1 MKNLS
6 KKLVFSVLST
16 SICLVTGSTVYSVD
30 ITDKNITGTL
40 DNVNYKTGLKVN
52 YNSRHNGLNIS
63 SLTISPDNPSTSNRA
78 ELPGYG
84 NRAIVAERLQ
94 DFNVTGDLIIGTGN
108 INEEGKVTGS
118 ADEGILIGRVLDNIK
133 DVRVPTNFG
142 ASYRTMRM
150 RTSAIT
156 GENLKAYVG
165 GNFLTHTGANENEG
179 SLRFELKKD
188 VEIYNTLKNVK
199 DYLFKIKEDEGFGIS
214 AKNIRI
220 IGSENEEGGII
231 DKSGSFG
238 LDADSVYTKGN
249 ISANKIYLNSKDYL
263 EHKGNINGREFYQIW
278 ASKNVKIFGN
288 SNSNEFNWKIDKNL
302 EHYGD
307 ITGHGKIVIGNTL
320 NVNGNINLNGTEK
333 KLEISANDD
342 AYIKGININNGAKLY
357 LNGNFTVDT
366 VKGDDNNTILS
377 AEQRL
382 DMPSTEGISKLEIGA
397 FADTQVVYSA
407 SPYKPIIVN
416 KPKNGGSLI
425 NIYKLSDKTKLSLIN
440 RKEDGNKELLN
451 WDADAQATINRLN
464 IFRSGHISRL
474 SITNHFNNL
483 GGKQI
488 FDGYTNQSVYNP
500 VKKKLRGRRGSFNN
514 KCG

>member
-1 MKNLS
+1 MKNERMKNLS
-6 KKLVFSVLST
+6 KKIVFSVLST

-40 DNVNYKTGLKVN
+40 DNVNYKTGLKLN

-63 SLTISPDNPSTSNRA
+63 SLTMAPDNPTSLNRT

-84 NRAIVAERLQ
+84 NKAIVAERLQ
-94 DFNVTGDLIIGTGN
+94 DFNVNGDIIIGSGN
-108 INEEGKVTGS
+108 IAADGS
-118 ADEGILIGRVLDNIK
+118 PSGTADEGFLLGNILDNTK
-133 DVRVPTNFG
+133 DVRIDSFL
-142 ASYRTMRM
+142 SSRTLRT

-156 GENLKAYVG
+156 SENLKAYVG
-165 GNFLTHTGANENEG
+165 GNFLTHTGTNMNGG
-179 SLRFELKKD
+179 SLKFEIKND

-199 DYLFKIKEDEGFGIS
+199 DYLFKTKQDDGFGIS
-214 AKNIRI
+214 SKNIRI

-231 DKSGSFG
+231 DTSGHFG
-238 LDADSVYTKGN
+238 LDADNVYTKGK
-249 ISANKIYLNSKDYL
+249 ISAKSVYLSAKNYL
-263 EHKGNINGREFYQIW
+263 EHKGNINAKERYQIV
-278 ASKNVKIFGN
+278 ANNNVKIFGN

-307 ITGHGKIVIGNTL
+307 ITGPGKIVIGNTL

-333 KLEISANDD
+333 KLEISAHDD
-342 AYIKGININNGAKLY
+342 AYIKGININNGAALY

-416 KPKNGGSLI
+416 KPKNGGSLV
-425 NIYKLSDKTKLSLIN
+425 NI
-440 RKEDGNKELLN
+440 
-451 WDADAQATINRLN
+451 
-464 IFRSGHISRL
+464 
-474 SITNHFNNL
+474 
-483 GGKQI
+483 
-488 FDGYTNQSVYNP
+488 
-500 VKKKLRGRRGSFNN
+500 
-514 KCG
+514 